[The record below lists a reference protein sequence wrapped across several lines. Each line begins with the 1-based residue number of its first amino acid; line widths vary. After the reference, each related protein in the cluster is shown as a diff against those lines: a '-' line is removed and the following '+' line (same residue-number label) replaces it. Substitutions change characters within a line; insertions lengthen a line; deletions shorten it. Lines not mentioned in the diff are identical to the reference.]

1 MLPGWCTMP
10 VSQEVLDEIALTRT
24 EYDLIVEL
32 LNREPNGVEL
42 GMFGALWSE
51 HCGYKHSRPLLRM
64 FSHTSPV
71 VLSETGA
78 ENAGAVDIGDG
89 LAVVFKVESHNHPS
103 AVEPFQGAAT
113 GVGGIVRDILAMG
126 ARPIALL
133 NSLRFGPIDD
143 TGFPAASPGP
153 ADSSSPQPSPSRE
166 REIATNRH
174 LFGGVVRGISW
185 YGNCIGVPDVG
196 GEIYFDPSY
205 SHNPLVNAMCVGLIE
220 TERLASA
227 AARVPGSVLL
237 LAGADTG
244 RDGIHGASG
253 LASRTF
259 EEEAELRPTVQ
270 VGNPFLEKVLI
281 EACLEALD
289 TGAVLAIQ
297 DLGAAGLTSACIE
310 SAARAGRGV
319 RIDLSQVH
327 RRETGMSP
335 YEVMLSESQ
344 ERMLLAAL
352 PERVGEVKTV
362 FERWDVECREIGQ
375 VIREQEAQI
384 FDGVEPVAH
393 LPIGPL
399 SDAPAYRLQG
409 QPSEEDQERRRLQLA
424 GVPVPQVGPAETLL
438 RLLASPNIASKQAVY
453 RQYDHQVQTNT
464 VAGPGGSD
472 AAVLRVKGSSK
483 AIAVAVDGNG
493 RHCFLDPYVGGQI
506 AVAEVCRNLS
516 CTGAR
521 PLALTDCLNF
531 GNPLRPDIYYQLEEC
546 IRGMA
551 LASETLDA
559 PVVSGNV
566 SLFNETQGQAV
577 HPTPVVGALGLVDD
591 AAKTVGAGFPAE
603 GLAVLLIGPGLG
615 SASVRDL
622 AGSEYLQVMHGQTA
636 GQPHIDLDLER
647 RVQEV
652 CREGIKQGLVL
663 SAHDCS
669 DGGLA
674 VAVAECCIL
683 GGTGFRFQG
692 SLDALSRWDAALFG
706 EKQSRIVI
714 SVERERMHLLQDLAH
729 AIGAPVSILGYTGGA
744 ALQMDSHD
752 GEGSTTAEGINIP
765 VSQLTDVWTHAL
777 EEAGD

>member
-1 MLPGWCTMP
+1 MP
-10 VSQEVLDEIALTRT
+10 VSQEVLDEIALTRA
-24 EYDLIVEL
+24 EYDLIVER
-32 LNREPNGVEL
+32 LNREPNAVEL

-64 FSHTSPV
+64 FSHTSPA

-133 NSLRFGPIDD
+133 NSLRFGPMDD
-143 TGFPAASPGP
+143 SEQGAV
-153 ADSSSPQPSPSRE
+153 
-166 REIATNRH
+166 NRH
-174 LFGGVVRGISW
+174 LFGGVVSGISW

-205 SHNPLVNAMCVGLIE
+205 SHNPLVNAMCVGLISKD
-220 TERLASA
+220 RLASA
-227 AARVPGSVLL
+227 AARVPGSVVL

-297 DLGAAGLTSACIE
+297 DLGAAGLTSASIE
-310 SAARAGRGV
+310 SAARAGRGI
-319 RIDLSQVH
+319 RLDLSEVH
-327 RRETGMSP
+327 RRETGMNA

-344 ERMLLAAL
+344 ERMLLVAL
-352 PERVGEVKTV
+352 PERMDEVKAV
-362 FERWDVECREIGQ
+362 FERWDVDCREIGR
-375 VIREQEAQI
+375 VIPEAEAHI
-384 FDGVEPVAH
+384 FDGPQPVAH
-393 LPIGPL
+393 LPIQPL
-399 SDAPAYRLQG
+399 SEAPSYRLEG
-409 QPSEEDQERRRLQLA
+409 KPSAGDVARRETSLA
-424 GVPVPQVGPAETLL
+424 DVPLPECGPAETLL
-438 RLLASPNIASKQAVY
+438 QLLASPNIASKRSVF

-464 VAGPGGSD
+464 MIGPGAGD
-472 AAVLRVKGSSK
+472 AAVLRVKGTGK

-506 AVAEVCRNLS
+506 AVAEVCRNIS

-577 HPTPVVGALGLVDD
+577 HPTPVVGALGVIED
-591 AAKTVGAGFPAE
+591 ADKAVGAGFPSE
-603 GLAVLLIGPGLG
+603 GLSVLLLGPGLE
-615 SASVRDL
+615 SASTQDL
-622 AGSEYLQVMHGQTA
+622 AGSEYLDVLHRMTS
-636 GQPHIDLDLER
+636 GQPSIDLELET
-647 RVQEV
+647 RVQET
-652 CREGIKQGLVL
+652 CREGIMLGLVR

-674 VAVAECCIL
+674 VALAESCVL
-683 GGTGFRFQG
+683 GGVGLRCN
-692 SLDALSRWDAALFG
+692 LDAARWDTALFG
-706 EKQSRIVI
+706 EKQSRIVV
-714 SVERERMHLLQDLAH
+714 SVDPGDLA
-729 AIGAPVSILGYTGGA
+729 ALEKVARSRGVPSLPLGRTGGDRLVLRIGDEATNDGSNGGPPAIDLPVANLA
-744 ALQMDSHD
+744 A
-752 GEGSTTAEGINIP
+752 
-765 VSQLTDVWTHAL
+765 VWTQAL
-777 EEAGD
+777 EEAGG

>member
-1 MLPGWCTMP
+1 MP

-24 EYDLIVEL
+24 EYDLIVERL
-32 LNREPNGVEL
+32 SREPNSVEL

-133 NSLRFGPIDD
+133 NSLRFGPLDD
-143 TGFPAASPGP
+143 PENGA
-153 ADSSSPQPSPSRE
+153 
-166 REIATNRH
+166 INKH

-205 SHNPLVNAMCVGLIE
+205 SRNPLVNAMCVGLIDKDQ
-220 TERLASA
+220 LASA

-259 EEEAELRPTVQ
+259 EVEAELRPTVQ

-297 DLGAAGLTSACIE
+297 DLGAAGLTSASIE
-310 SAARAGRGV
+310 SAARAGRGIRLDLAQV
-319 RIDLSQVH
+319 R
-327 RRETGMSP
+327 RRETGMNA

-352 PERVGEVKTV
+352 PERVDEVRAV
-362 FERWDVECREIGQ
+362 FERWDVDCREIGR
-375 VIREQEAQI
+375 VIAEPEAQV
-384 FDGVEPVAH
+384 FDGAEPVAH
-393 LPIGPL
+393 LPIRPL
-399 SDAPAYRLQG
+399 YEAPVYRLEG
-409 QPSEEDQERRRLQLA
+409 RPAEEDVARREMPLA
-424 GVPVPQVGPAETLL
+424 GVPLPECGPAETLL

-464 VAGPGGSD
+464 VRGPGSSD
-472 AAVLRVKGSSK
+472 AAVLRVKGTGK
-483 AIAVAVDGNG
+483 AIALAVDGNG
-493 RHCFLDPYVGGQI
+493 RHCFLDPFVGGQI
-506 AVAEVCRNLS
+506 AVAEVCRNIS

-546 IRGMA
+546 IRGMS

-577 HPTPVVGALGLVDD
+577 HPTPVVGALGLLDD
-591 AAKTVGAGFPAE
+591 AGKAVGAGFPGE
-603 GLAVLLIGPGLG
+603 GLAVMLLGPGLG
-615 SASVRDL
+615 TSAANDL
-622 AGSEYLQVMHGQTA
+622 AGSEYLQVMHGLTA
-636 GQPHIDLDLER
+636 GQPSIDLKLER
-647 RVQEV
+647 RVQET
-652 CREGIKQGLVL
+652 CREGVKQGLIL

-674 VAVAECCIL
+674 VALAESCIL
-683 GGTGFRFQG
+683 GGVGFRFQG
-692 SLDALSRWDAALFG
+692 SVDALSRWDTALFG
-706 EKQSRIVI
+706 EKQSRIVV
-714 SVERERMHLLQDLAH
+714 SVERERRHLMEDLAH
-729 AIGAPVSILGYTGGA
+729 AVGAPVSLLGFTGGA
-744 ALQMDSHD
+744 TFQVDSHD
-752 GEGSTTAEGINIP
+752 DDGAATGDGVELMLAELTA
-765 VSQLTDVWTHAL
+765 VWTQAL
-777 EEAGD
+777 EAASA